1 MEVKTIQLNDII
13 EDKDLQ
19 IRDELN
25 KTTIGQ
31 YAECIEQLP
40 PVIVY
45 QTERKGKERYL
56 LADGYHRLA
65 AHRQRGVDQIQA
77 EIRQGTDADARLHS
91 LVANCKHGLPLSRI
105 EKRRAIERMLK
116 AVPERADTWIAS
128 DLGVDQKTVT
138 GTRERLE
145 SSTEIPYSNSLLG
158 QDGRWY
164 DRNRKTRINGDGSV
178 LESGMEFPYL
188 INSTQPESES
198 VIPPDPWQD
207 KVIHADCLEWLATD
221 GTMYDLIF
229 TDPPYG
235 ILDEE
240 WEPADLLDF
249 TRKWLRVAL
258 PRLKPTG
265 RLYICFSQ
273 RYMFDLKPLIDELS
287 GTSLTYGGV
296 VIWNYRNVF
305 NKKYSPMTY
314 KPTFEPVFYWYGPE
328 AESLR
333 YDTEWN
339 EERGDVWNLAMPQ
352 SNYTDK
358 KTHPAQKPLELVK
371 GIIRTSTKFEDYILD
386 PFAGSG
392 TTAVAAQELG
402 RRWRIIEQ
410 GEEYINQIRERLK
423 VFEK

>member
-1 MEVKTIQLNDII
+1 MIRTININTII
-13 EDKDLQ
+13 EDRELQ

-25 KTTIGQ
+25 KLTIAQ
-31 YAECIEQLP
+31 YAECLEQLP

-45 QTERKGKERYL
+45 PTERKGKSLYL

-65 AHRQRGVDQIQA
+65 AHRQRGVDEILV
-77 EIRQGTDADARLHS
+77 EIRQGTEADARLHS
-91 LVANCKHGLPLSRI
+91 LVANCKHGLPLSRT

-116 AVPERADTWIAS
+116 AVPERADRWIAS
-128 DLGVDQKTVT
+128 DLGVDHKTVT
-138 GTRERLE
+138 STRERLE
-145 SSTEIPYSNSLLG
+145 SGSEIPNLESLLG
-158 QDGRWY
+158 ANGQWY
-164 DRNRKTRINGDGSV
+164 ERNHKPNINGNGST
-178 LESGMEFPYL
+178 LELHGEIPH
-188 INSTQPESES
+188 
-198 VIPPDPWQD
+198 VIQEQDPIPPPDPWQD
-207 KVIHADCLEWLATD
+207 KVIHADCLEWLAAD
-221 GTMYDLIF
+221 ETMYDLIF

-240 WEPADLLDF
+240 WEPANLLDF
-249 TRKWLRVAL
+249 TRQWLKVAL

-339 EERGDVWNLAMPQ
+339 EERGDVWNLATPQ

-386 PFAGSG
+386 LFAGSG

-402 RRWRIIEQ
+402 RRWRVIEQ

-423 VFEK
+423 IFEK